1 MILLAFLIL
10 SAICCSYALVRGG
23 SPERLT
29 AVIFLAG
36 TFASIMISIHAPP
49 PPEGFQWAIFLV
61 DLAMFIALGAI
72 MLFARRYWPMAIT
85 ACQLLAVMGHVIRL
99 LDPQIVP
106 VLYWISTAF
115 WAVPQ
120 MLFLATATAR
130 HRSRLRRHGV
140 DPAWSRRPA
149 VDHAG

>member
-10 SAICCSYALVRGG
+10 SAVCCFYALIRGG

-29 AVIFLAG
+29 ATIFLAG
-36 TFASIMISIHAPP
+36 IFASIMISIHAPP
-49 PPEGFQWAIFLV
+49 PPDGFQSAIFAV
-61 DLAMFIALGAI
+61 DLAMLLALGAI

-99 LDPQIVP
+99 LNPQIVP
-106 VLYWISTAF
+106 VLYWISNVF

-120 MLFLATATAR
+120 MLFLAVATIR
-130 HRSRLRRHGV
+130 HCNRVRRHGS
-140 DPAWSRRPA
+140 DPAWSPPPA
-149 VDHAG
+149 GDHGG